1 MPIDDNGVLIVNRFL
16 QLHLLTH
23 YGPSNLNRDDSGRP
37 KTVVMGGTPR
47 LRVSSQSL
55 KRAWRTSDVF
65 AAAFGRPAGLGE
77 TGEGTHLGT
86 RTKRMG
92 VEIYDTLLGAGL
104 AEKLAQEC
112 AASIAGRF
120 GKLKKADAEKARS
133 GLEIEQLAHFSPEE
147 RQAITDLLPRLITE
161 KRAPTEAETALLRQ
175 PRAAVDIA
183 LFGRMLADSPA
194 YNIEAAAQVAHAVAV
209 HRSTIEDDYFTAVDD
224 LNRHDEDAG
233 AGHVGEAEF
242 GAAVFYLYLCVDREL
257 LCENLGGDRALTDRA
272 LAALVEAATKVAP
285 TGKQNS
291 FASRARA
298 SYALLEKGDEQPR
311 QLSVAFLKPVSG
323 SDPLA
328 DAIDLLRATRAK
340 MDQVYGPCA
349 AAVAELDALAGTGN
363 LAELQAFAAGD

>member
-1 MPIDDNGVLIVNRFL
+1 SGVRI
-16 QLHLLTH
+16 H
-23 YGPSNLNRDDSGRP
+23 
-37 KTVVMGGTPR
+37 
-47 LRVSSQSL
+47 
-55 KRAWRTSDVF
+55 
-65 AAAFGRPAGLGE
+65 
-77 TGEGTHLGT
+77 
-86 RTKRMG
+86 
-92 VEIYDTLLGAGL
+92 
-104 AEKLAQEC
+104 
-112 AASIAGRF
+112 
-120 GKLKKADAEKARS
+120 DA
-133 GLEIEQLAHFSPEE
+133 IE
-147 RQAITDLLPRLITE
+147 
-161 KRAPTEAETALLRQ
+161 
-175 PRAAVDIA
+175 
-183 LFGRMLADSPA
+183 
-194 YNIEAAAQVAHAVAV
+194 
-209 HRSTIEDDYFTAVDD
+209 
-224 LNRHDEDAG
+224 RHDEDAG

-311 QLSVAFLKPVSG
+311 QLSVAFLKPVTG

>member
-1 MPIDDNGVLIVNRFL
+1 MNRFL

-37 KTVVMGGTPR
+37 KTVVMGDTTR

-77 TGEGTHLGT
+77 PETAPNLGT

-92 VEIYDTLLGAGL
+92 IEIYETLRSAGV
-104 AEKLAQEC
+104 ADKPAQEW
-112 AASIAGRF
+112 AVSIAGKF
-120 GKLKKADAEKARS
+120 GKLKKADPDKPRS

-147 RQAITDLLPRLITE
+147 RQAIADLLPVLIADR
-161 KRAPTEAETALLRQ
+161 RAPTDAETALLRQ

-194 YNIEAAAQVAHAVAV
+194 VNVEAAAQVAHAVAV
-209 HRSTIEDDYFTAVDD
+209 HKCTIEDDYFTAVDD

-272 LAALVEAATKVAP
+272 LTALVEAAAKVAP

-291 FASRARA
+291 HASRARA
-298 SYALLEKGDEQPR
+298 SYVLAEKGDDQPR
-311 QLSVAFLKPVSG
+311 QLSVAFLKPVTG
-323 SDPLA
+323 NDPLA
-328 DAIDLLRATRAK
+328 SAIRLLRETRTK

-349 AAVAELDALAGTGN
+349 AASAELDALEATGS
-363 LAELQAFAAGD
+363 LESLQAFAVED